1 MSEEIFIDNFVANLN
16 QKVFFTS
23 KAYTPESVQVFK
35 NGILL
40 APGVDVFITS
50 GTYVELATVATTGDK
65 IMVRGISID
74 ASDGINPRQDTF
86 FARLGFDFDKERF
99 GDALTVSGF
108 NKSFYEANPVSLRGW
123 QRDFLKTGVYGNFFQ
138 NPFANILPAIK
149 NNIKIIR
156 DTVEEII
163 VAATPIYSTSP
174 LGGTTLVKPGKEIP
188 LEKAQI
194 SDLRRVSNSAVIT
207 MSEIDKFFAHTD
219 RLSGVKAS
227 GSADPDYEKAIRVGT
242 NISQLVNA
250 ADGIDDFSPILG
262 SFTSLFI
269 RDDVLFYND
278 NIENF
283 INANNEVININ
294 SWDASNYF
302 EEVTIASRNWSLANS
317 VYTTN
322 NISIVT
328 ADDNPTGLFFKPD
341 GTAVYFSGDADNNI
355 CQYTLP
361 QPWKV
366 QTATSLVKLAINST
380 SNPNYVPGVSLRGLA
395 GIYIRSDGKKLYQ
408 ADGRTQTAGISS
420 CIFEY
425 DMGDAWNIATGSCA
439 LNQFINIASSAASS
453 GAGAGIRS
461 PTSVYFND
469 TGTKMFVLI
478 SNVPASAD
486 DFVLQYKLSTPWSVN
501 TAVYETKSASVQGAS
516 EVSMQD
522 LKFSYDGKRMF
533 VLDSNTDLIKHYSLK
548 NPWDVS
554 DITLVETIDVGDD
567 VLNLPVNTAGMFFK
581 PEGDYYYVLDPFSDK
596 IYENRILPTLSSLN
610 FSSNDANTLIDI
622 FSTLTSTLSTR
633 RQHDVNYFT
642 NCLLVLNDYNKM
654 TQLINIPNPAAIVMI
669 RDLIGT
675 DQLKNLL

>member
-35 NGILL
+35 NGVLL

-123 QRDFLKTGVYGNFFQ
+123 QRDFLKAGVYGNFFQ

-174 LGGTTLVKPGKEIP
+174 LGGTTLVKPGKQIP

-194 SDLRRVSNSAVIT
+194 SDLRRVSNAAVIT

-269 RDDVLFYND
+269 RDEVVFYSND
-278 NIENF
+278 IENF

-322 NISIVT
+322 NISILA
-328 ADDNPTGLFFKPD
+328 ADDAAAGLFFKPD
-341 GTAVYFSGDADNNI
+341 GTAVYFSGDTDNNI

-361 QPWKV
+361 QPWNV
-366 QTATSLVKLAINST
+366 ETATTLVKLAINST
-380 SNPNYVPGVSLRGLA
+380 SNPNYVIGVSQRGLA

-408 ADGRTQTAGISS
+408 ADGRLQTAGISA
-420 CIFEY
+420 CIYEY

-439 LNQFINIASSAASS
+439 LNQFINIAASAASS
-453 GAGAGIRS
+453 GAGTGIRS

-516 EVSMQD
+516 AVSMQD

-533 VLDSNTDLIKHYSLK
+533 VLDSTTDLIKHYSLK

-554 DITLVETIDVGDD
+554 DITLVETLDVGND
-567 VLNLPVNTAGMFFK
+567 VLNLAVNITGMFFK
-581 PEGDYYYVLDPFSDK
+581 PEGDYYYVLDYFSDK
-596 IYENRILPTLSSLN
+596 IFENKILPTLSSLN
-610 FSSNDANTLIDI
+610 FSANDANTLITT
-622 FSTLTSTLSTR
+622 FSTLTETLITR